1 VIVVN
6 NCCIPFLNCY
16 INLNRNHPISANLY
30 VFLTRYQPENNH
42 LEGIIVC
49 GGSHMRDVLEGYF
62 VAAYMGMSW
71 GRQYVTR
78 CKGHHPGEQ
87 QGKAYFFTCY
97 WKAGKRDRNCA
108 FRLFVILA
116 CLSPAASLRK
126 NGKSIFT
133 WPCQANVHASRLR
146 WSTCPHARHRYT
158 HIQINAP
165 IRPIDLDG

>member
-1 VIVVN
+1 MLVSAFALVLKLGD
-6 NCCIPFLNCY
+6 CGEQLLYPLSKLLY
-16 INLNRNHPISANLY
+16 NLNRNHPISANLY
-30 VFLTRYQPENNH
+30 LFLTRYQPENNH

-116 CLSPAASLRK
+116 YLSPAA
-126 NGKSIFT
+126 
-133 WPCQANVHASRLR
+133 RLR
-146 WSTCPHARHRYT
+146 
-158 HIQINAP
+158 
-165 IRPIDLDG
+165 GE